1 MFQISS
7 ATRLRALLATAALL
21 ATGSALQAA
30 DLPRRQVP
38 PPPPIPP
45 AFTWT
50 GFYLGVN
57 AGYAFGE
64 GRKTFNDPT
73 YGTVTNAGQGGGF
86 AGGGQ
91 IGYNYQL
98 TPGSGWVLGAEA
110 DIQGLARAKADAA
123 YLGTTPYYDVSPR
136 LDYFGT
142 VRGRVG
148 YAFDRVLIY
157 GTGGFAYGGGSAASN
172 AASYPYALPSTTRT
186 GYAAGGG
193 FEYAFTE
200 KLSAKIEA
208 LYVKLNKRGG
218 LTAYDATVPAYT
230 GTGSSDAGFA
240 VVRAGLNYRF

>member
-1 MFQISS
+1 MFQTSS
-7 ATRLRALLATAALL
+7 APRLRAGLAAAAFL

-45 AFTWT
+45 TFTWT

-64 GRKTFNDPT
+64 GRKTFTDAT
-73 YGTVTNAGQGGGF
+73 YGAVTNVGRGGGF

-91 IGYNYQL
+91 VGYNYQL

-110 DIQGLARAKADAA
+110 DIQGLAQAKADAA
-123 YLGTTPYYDVSPR
+123 YLGTTPYYNVSPR

-157 GTGGFAYGGGSAASN
+157 GTGGFAYGGGSASSN

-208 LYVKLNKRGG
+208 LYVALGKRSG
-218 LTAYDATVPAYT
+218 LTAYDTTVPAYT
-230 GTGSSDAGFA
+230 GTGANETGFA